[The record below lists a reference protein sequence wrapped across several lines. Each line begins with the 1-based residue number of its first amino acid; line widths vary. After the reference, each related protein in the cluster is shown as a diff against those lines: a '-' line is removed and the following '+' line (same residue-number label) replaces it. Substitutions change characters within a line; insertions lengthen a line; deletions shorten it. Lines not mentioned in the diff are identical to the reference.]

1 MLRLCGF
8 AGSNYHNKVKL
19 ALIEKQVPFE
29 EVSQYPTQDPAVLA
43 ESPMGKLPYLR
54 TPEGT
59 IAESQVILD
68 YLEDAFPA
76 HPLYPSSP
84 FARARNR
91 ELIAILELHLELVV
105 RRLYGQAFF
114 GGTAAEDVKVEVE
127 RLLIRGLKAL
137 GRRTDFAAFVA
148 GDSFTAADCVAIVHL
163 PMVSMATKAVLGRDL
178 LAEGL
183 PAAKD
188 YLKRLSTRESVQRI
202 AADRKAAS
210 PEFAAYVARRAKR

>member
-1 MLRLCGF
+1 M
-8 AGSNYHNKVKL
+8 
-19 ALIEKQVPFE
+19 
-29 EVSQYPTQDPAVLA
+29 
-43 ESPMGKLPYLR
+43 
-54 TPEGT
+54 
-59 IAESQVILD
+59 
-68 YLEDAFPA
+68 
-76 HPLYPSSP
+76 
-84 FARARNR
+84 
-91 ELIAILELHLELVV
+91 

-148 GDSFTAADCVAIVHL
+148 GDAFTAADCVAIVHL